1 MSRIDPSD
9 VVGIAALARL
19 ALTDTEVQAMAR
31 HLELIL
37 EYVASLDSLD
47 TTGVEPTAHGFDFEM
62 PSRPDRAEPPLDP
75 EVAVSNA
82 PQRQAS
88 AFLVPKMLEQE
99 S

>member
-1 MSRIDPSD
+1 MIL
-9 VVGIAALARL
+9 VK
-19 ALTDTEVQAMAR
+19 TEVR
-31 HLELIL
+31 LTNPHFIPIL
-37 EYVASLDSLD
+37 DFLLFVDLGAVHKYPILGAKRPNLVALSDR
-47 TTGVEPTAHGFDFEM
+47 FDFEM

-88 AFLVPKMLEQE
+88 AFLVPKMLEEE